1 MDEGLHE
8 KNRVFSLLILF
19 PVNYEPLPGDPQGEG
34 EWLLSNE
41 EGGRDN
47 REASVELSLS
57 QHYPFISAVR
67 MIIYP
72 TN

>member
-1 MDEGLHE
+1 MRKTEH
-8 KNRVFSLLILF
+8 ILMILC

-57 QHYPFISAVR
+57 QH
-67 MIIYP
+67 
-72 TN
+72 